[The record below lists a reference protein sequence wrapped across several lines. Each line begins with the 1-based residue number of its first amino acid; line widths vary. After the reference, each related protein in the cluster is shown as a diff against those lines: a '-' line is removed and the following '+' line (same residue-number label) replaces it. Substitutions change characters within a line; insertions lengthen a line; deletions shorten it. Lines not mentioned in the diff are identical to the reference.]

1 MVFLEHLKSILAD
14 CLQVELES
22 RTINTII
29 SKYPTIHTF
38 VNISNDEP
46 IARVIGKKKYKQI
59 AAIINL
65 AKAIN
70 NYGERMQQYIR
81 TPFDVTCILREE
93 MEYLQKEVFKVIAL
107 STRNSVL
114 FTETISIGSLN
125 ACAVHPRDVFRTLVK
140 VGANA
145 CVVAHN
151 HPSGD
156 PAPSSDDIQLTQN
169 LIEAGKILGISVLD
183 HVIIGLGGRYESFK
197 EKGII

>member
-14 CLQVELES
+14 CLQIELES

-29 SKYPTIHTF
+29 SRYPTIHTF

-59 AAIINL
+59 AAIISL

-70 NYGERMQQYIR
+70 NHGERRQQYIR
-81 TPFDVTCILREE
+81 TPFDATCILREE
-93 MEYLQKEVFKVIAL
+93 MEYLEKEVFKVVAL

-114 FTETISIGSLN
+114 FTETISLGTLN
-125 ACAVHPRDVFRTLVK
+125 ACLVQPREVFRTLIK

-145 CVVAHN
+145 CLIAHN

-156 PAPSSDDIQLTQN
+156 PTPSSDDIKLTQN
-169 LIEAGKILGISVLD
+169 LVEVGKIIGISVLD
-183 HVIIGLGGRYESFK
+183 HVIIGLGGRYESLK